1 MQSISLNL
9 AKSTSEAL
17 VEVTNQLL
25 YISDRYD
32 CVAENAALD
41 DRHGALEDNG
51 VRPSRFGLSNYTSK
65 RLADLRARRAEMDQS
80 DDPSD
85 FQQKGEVRDAPESSG
100 VTSRIGGSTSS
111 DGKQDERPAPRR
123 RDIDI
128 GKTNNGA
135 DEGVSV
141 KSSHVS
147 IPALGGAN
155 SSSTTVSVSIG
166 SYRSRQTDPPNDVQ
180 KSIKTSSAVDSNKA
194 ATKKDDVDHT
204 DSYRIRRATAGVDMP
219 KSGTESGSER
229 YRSGET
235 GYSRVATSSLSDS
248 TGKNID
254 SRRDVQS
261 TVTSNGSLAH
271 GRVATNGS
279 DSDSTN
285 PVSLSTTLTS
295 AMCVTASS

>member
-1 MQSISLNL
+1 MAFGRGNCPII
-9 AKSTSEAL
+9 A
-17 VEVTNQLL
+17 
-25 YISDRYD
+25 DHYD
-32 CVAENAALD
+32 CVSENAALD
-41 DRHGALEDNG
+41 DRHGALEDNS

-85 FQQKGEVRDAPESSG
+85 FQQKREARDARESSS

-111 DGKQDERPAPRR
+111 DSKQDERPAPRR
-123 RDIDI
+123 RDVEI

-180 KSIKTSSAVDSNKA
+180 KSVKTESAFDSNRA
-194 ATKKDDVDHT
+194 APKKDDVEVDHT
-204 DSYRIRRATAGVDMP
+204 DSYRIRRAIAAVDVP
-219 KSGTESGSER
+219 KTGTESASER
-229 YRSGET
+229 YRSEQT
-235 GYSRVATSSLSDS
+235 GYRDSRVATSSLSDS
-248 TGKNID
+248 TGKNAD
-254 SRRDVQS
+254 SRREVQS
-261 TVTSNGSLAH
+261 TVTGNGSL
-271 GRVATNGS
+271 GRGHVAANGT
-279 DSDSTN
+279 DSDSST
-285 PVSLSTTLTS
+285 PVSLSTTVMS
-295 AMCVTASS
+295 AIFDHVLLR